1 MKTEQAKGLI
11 ESLEEDRDIQ
21 QLIAQAKSRYILYN
35 VNEPEEN
42 FPDYTKR
49 LTEKNNH
56 SAYSYLNAGC
66 YIAEE
71 GNLSDSLIGLRK
83 GASILEYNFKS
94 SRDTSEYSDYYL
106 LTLALAY
113 YASFE
118 YSKAFVSISK
128 IKYELKTA
136 QLFRLFLSKEYVGLD
151 KLISSIQIDQEYQ
164 PDRISTSIEDGSSKI
179 NIKVYEYLLS
189 LSMSRL
195 LLFFYNGEDSMLQDA
210 IEIATDTLE
219 LLSEDREPSL
229 WWCLR
234 LYRIILMGFY
244 NSAIWKILPPNF
256 PDHEEATFSF
266 IQNLA
271 RRKPIPI
278 VEFFIS
284 QREAIAKA
292 AETSGLVV
300 SLPTSSGKTRIA
312 EVSIFQTLL
321 NPDSIVLYIAPFRSL
336 AYEVE
341 DTLEIT
347 FEKIGFP
354 VSHLYGGASFSKID
368 RLEIENA
375 RIIVATPEK
384 AKALFRAADDLVDKV
399 KLVVLDEGHL
409 LGDEERFIRNEMFFE
424 ELRFHME
431 KNEGK
436 FLILSAV
443 LPNSHHMS
451 KWLTN
456 SEKNIHENKWSPSSK
471 RIGTL
476 EFKGNNVNINWKKE
490 DPETWNNSFIVP
502 IQQGEKIF
510 PSNLKDAIAST
521 AVKLCHNGS
530 VLIFQAKSNRVVSQ
544 GRACI
549 EAFGEEASNHTWTNA
564 LAWHSFELAVKNSL
578 GLDHDIYKLAQCGI
592 ICHFSKLPRNV
603 KASFEN
609 LMRTSNPRIIIA
621 TTTLAQGVNLGVSTV
636 IIADVWFGAPGN
648 SVKISN
654 SKFWNIVGRA
664 GRAFVDSEGKVL
676 YAIDKNT
683 NRRIIRAQEA
693 TANSYLE
700 EEFHDE
706 VNSGVYLL
714 LKFYFDLAKK
724 AKIDFE
730 YLIQLISE
738 NSPVLSELD
747 IEQDNLNYVTESFDL
762 LDDTLLSLSYKF
774 QSFNDN
780 EVSGWIDTFFRRSLF
795 YIQAEENEALDEVSL
810 LSYLKKRNVLVTEK
824 AGIPE
829 NWLSHIKTGIPVR
842 ASLKLDSLLDD
853 FESYYKDY
861 LETDKTFEDLSDLVQ
876 LLEDLVDQLPG
887 ETFKKKT
894 LFRNIELSEDR
905 NTAIH
910 NMWLSG
916 ESYLD
921 ITNATTGEITNHF
934 CSSYFGYTLPWVF
947 NAVSRKFKVLEKEDC
962 SEFYENLAT
971 MIELGLPDVVAVK
984 NYIGGIKSR
993 LIATEIRNVIEV
1005 PTDNLTISDHI
1016 DFLLSVKEGF
1026 NDQLSDD
1033 AKTWLSIIESRQ
1045 KEKIKE
1051 EVQFPNFTLDTLIKD
1066 KTYSVKIF
1074 NGNCYLCSSDY
1085 ISKVSVES
1093 TEQFPFEKI
1102 GHKLS
1107 YFFRHDDVNEFWE
1120 FCH

>member
-1 MKTEQAKGLI
+1 MNTEQAIGLI
-11 ESLEEDRDIQ
+11 ENLEEDKDIQ

-42 FPDYTKR
+42 FPAYTNR

-71 GNLSDSLIGLRK
+71 GNLNDSLISLRK

-94 SRDTSEYSDYYL
+94 SRETSEYSDYYL
-106 LTLALAY
+106 LTLALAN
-113 YASFE
+113 YAAFE

-136 QLFRLFLSKEYVGLD
+136 QLFSLFLSKDYISLD
-151 KLISSIQIDQEYQ
+151 KLISSIQIDPEYQ
-164 PDRISTSIEDGSSKI
+164 PDRLSPTIDDGSSKI
-179 NIKVYEYLLS
+179 STKIYEYLLS
-189 LSMSRL
+189 LSMSKL
-195 LLFFYNGEDSMLQDA
+195 LLFFYKGESNLLEDA
-210 IEIATDTLE
+210 IEITADMLE
-219 LLSEDREPSL
+219 LLSEDLEPSF
-229 WWCLR
+229 WWCIR
-234 LYRIILMGFY
+234 LYRIILMGF
-244 NSAIWKILPPNF
+244 NDSAIWKILPPNF
-256 PDHEEATFSF
+256 PDNQEDTNAF
-266 IQNLA
+266 IKNLA
-271 RRKPIPI
+271 RRQPVPI

-292 AETSGLVV
+292 SEASGLVV

-312 EVSIFQTLL
+312 EVAIFQTLL
-321 NPDSIVLYIAPFRSL
+321 DPESIVLYIAPFRSL

-384 AKALFRAADDLVDKV
+384 AKALFRAADDLVDRV

-409 LGDEERFIRNEMFFE
+409 LGAEERFIRNEMFFE

-431 KNEGK
+431 KNQGK

-443 LPNSHHMS
+443 LPNSQHMS
-451 KWLTN
+451 KWLTD
-456 SEKNIHENKWSPSSK
+456 SEENVHENKWRPSSK

-476 EFKGNNVNINWKKE
+476 EFTGNNVNINWKNE
-490 DPETWNNSFIVP
+490 DPITWNYSFVKP
-502 IQQGEKIF
+502 IQQGEKTF
-510 PSNLKDAIAST
+510 PSNLKEAIAST
-521 AVKLCHNGS
+521 AVKLCPNGS
-530 VLIFQAKSNRVVSQ
+530 VLIFQAKSNRVESQ

-549 EAFGEEASNHTWTNA
+549 EAFEDQARNHTWTNA
-564 LAWHSFELAVKNSL
+564 QAWQSFELAIKNSL
-578 GLDHDIYKLAQCGI
+578 GLDHDIYNLAQCGI
-592 ICHFSKLPRNV
+592 ICHYSKLPRNV
-603 KASFEN
+603 KAAIEN
-609 LMRTSNPRIIIA
+609 LMRASNPRIIIA

-648 SVKISN
+648 SDKISN
-654 SKFWNIVGRA
+654 SKFWNIAGRA
-664 GRAFVDSEGKVL
+664 GRAFVDTEGKIL

-683 NRRIIRAQEA
+683 NRSIIRAQES

-724 AKIDFE
+724 AMIDFE

-738 NSPVLSELD
+738 NSPELSDLD
-747 IEQDNLNYVTESFDL
+747 IEQDNLNLVTESFDL

-774 QSFNDN
+774 QSFNDD
-780 EVSGWIDTFFRRSLF
+780 EISGWIDTFFRRSLF
-795 YIQAEENEALDEVSL
+795 YIQADENEELDEVSL
-810 LSYLKKRNVLVTEK
+810 LNYLKTRNDLVTGQ
-824 AGIPE
+824 AGNPE

-853 FESYYKDY
+853 FEFAYDHF
-861 LETDKTFEDLSDLVQ
+861 LESDKTSEDLSDLVH
-876 LLEDLVDQLPG
+876 LIEDLVDQLPG
-887 ETFKKKT
+887 DTFKKKKT
-894 LFRNIELSEDR
+894 FRNIELSEER

-921 ITNATTGEITNHF
+921 ITIATTGEITNYF

-947 NAVSRKFKVLEKEDC
+947 NAVSRKFNTIEKAEIA
-962 SEFYENLAT
+962 EFYENLAT
-971 MIELGLPDVVAVK
+971 MVELGLPDVVAVK
-984 NYIGGIKSR
+984 NYLGGVKSR
-993 LIATEIRNVIEV
+993 PIATEIRNIIDVP
-1005 PTDNLTISDHI
+1005 PTDLTLSEHI
-1016 DFLLSVKEGF
+1016 DYLLSMKSDF
-1026 NDQLSDD
+1026 NDHLSDD
-1033 AKTWLSIIESRQ
+1033 AKTWLSILEKRQ
-1045 KEKIKE
+1045 VEKNKEDIR
-1051 EVQFPNFTLDTLIKD
+1051 FPNLILDTLIKD

-1074 NGNCYLCSSDY
+1074 NGNCYLCSPDY
-1085 ISKVSVES
+1085 VSKVSVES
-1093 TEQFPFEKI
+1093 TEQFPFEQI
-1102 GHKLS
+1102 AHKLS
-1107 YFFRHDDVNEFWE
+1107 YFFKHDDVNECWE
-1120 FCH
+1120 LCH